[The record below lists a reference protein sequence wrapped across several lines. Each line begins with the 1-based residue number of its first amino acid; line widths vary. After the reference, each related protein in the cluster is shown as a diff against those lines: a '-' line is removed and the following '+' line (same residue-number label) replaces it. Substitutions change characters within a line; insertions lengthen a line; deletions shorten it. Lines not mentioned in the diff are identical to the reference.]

1 MLRTRA
7 VLIRI
12 AVRPVGEVALVKRA
26 HRGHASEI
34 PHQGLKTRGPARVVE
49 GVEAEGAPSQVTV
62 EMLGGLYESS
72 YHRYLRVAEA
82 IVGDVELA
90 TDVVQDA
97 FARAIRARSSYR
109 ATGSIEGWVW
119 RTVVNAARNARRDKP
134 PPHLQLDEL
143 SLNGS
148 PAGDASSTDVRALIA
163 SLPERQRLVLFLRYY
178 ADLDY
183 RGIATALEIQEGT
196 VGATLN
202 QAHVALRRALEEV
215 SA

>member
-1 MLRTRA
+1 M
-7 VLIRI
+7 
-12 AVRPVGEVALVKRA
+12 
-26 HRGHASEI
+26 
-34 PHQGLKTRGPARVVE
+34 E
-49 GVEAEGAPSQVTV
+49 GDRSPRQVTI
-62 EMLGGLYESS
+62 ERLGELYHGS

-97 FARAIRARSSYR
+97 FARAIRSRSSYR
-109 ATGSIEGWVW
+109 GSGSVEGWIW

-134 PPHLQLDEL
+134 PSHLPLDAV
-143 SLNGS
+143 SSNGS
-148 PAGDASSTDVRALIA
+148 PDTDASHTDVRALIA

-183 RGIATALEIQEGT
+183 RGIADALEIQEGT

-202 QAHVALRRALEEV
+202 QAHAALKSVLVEV
-215 SA
+215 ST